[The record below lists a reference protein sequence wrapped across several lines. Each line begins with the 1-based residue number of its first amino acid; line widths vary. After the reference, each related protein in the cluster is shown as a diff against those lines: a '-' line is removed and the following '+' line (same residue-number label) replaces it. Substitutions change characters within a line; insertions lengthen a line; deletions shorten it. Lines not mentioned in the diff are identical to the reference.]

1 MAVILALDQG
11 TTSSRAIVFD
21 REGRMLA
28 VAQRE
33 FAQIFPH
40 PGWVEHDPREIWNTQ
55 RETALEALR
64 LAGADAS
71 SVAAIGIT
79 NQRETTVLWERDTGR
94 PVANAIVW
102 QDRRT
107 AALCDDV
114 KARGLEAAFR
124 ERTGLLLDPY
134 FSGTKIAWMLEAIPG
149 LRDRARRGEIAFGT
163 IDSWLVWNFT
173 GGKRHVT
180 DITNASRTLL
190 FDIHACDWSAELL
203 DALGIPRALL
213 PEVLPC
219 TAEFGITD
227 ASIFGAPVRICGVA
241 GDQQA
246 ALLGQAGFDAGIA
259 KNTYGTGSFLMLNTG
274 ERAVSSA
281 HGLLTTIAFAFTGNR
296 PVYALEGS
304 VFVTGAAI
312 QWLRDGLQI
321 IERTRDVGALA
332 RRANDSGG
340 VFFVPAFTGL
350 GAPYWDPHARGVITG
365 LTRGTTRAHI
375 ARAALEAVA
384 YQSAEVI
391 EAMECESGTRVE
403 ELRVD
408 GGGSA
413 NDLTMQF
420 QADLLGAPVVRPHV
434 IETTALGAAYA
445 AGLQCGFWD
454 GPDEIRSQW
463 QAHARFMPAM
473 DEAERA
479 RRMERWRK
487 AVAAARV

>member
-1 MAVILALDQG
+1 M
-11 TTSSRAIVFD
+11 
-21 REGRMLA
+21 
-28 VAQRE
+28 
-33 FAQIFPH
+33 
-40 PGWVEHDPREIWNTQ
+40 
-55 RETALEALR
+55 
-64 LAGADAS
+64 
-71 SVAAIGIT
+71 
-79 NQRETTVLWERDTGR
+79 
-94 PVANAIVW
+94 
-102 QDRRT
+102 
-107 AALCDDV
+107 CDDL
-114 KARGLEAAFR
+114 KARGLEKRVR

-134 FSGTKIAWMLEAIPG
+134 FSGTKIAWMLDAVPG
-149 LRDRARRGEIAFGT
+149 LRERAHRGEIAFGT
-163 IDSWLVWNFT
+163 VDSWLIWNFT
-173 GGKRHVT
+173 GGRRHVT
-180 DITNASRTLL
+180 DVTNASRTLL
-190 FDIHACDWSAELL
+190 FDIHACDWSGELL
-203 DALGIPRALL
+203 EILNVPRALL

-219 TAEFGITD
+219 SAEFGSTQ

-246 ALLGQAGFDAGIA
+246 ALLGQAGFEAGIA

-274 ERAVSSA
+274 ERAISSS
-281 HGLLTTIAFAFTGNR
+281 HGLLTTIAYALERGK

-304 VFVTGAAI
+304 VFVTGAAV

-321 IERTRDVGALA
+321 IERTRDVEALA

-375 ARAALEAVA
+375 ARAALEAAA

-391 EAMECESGTRVE
+391 EAMQRESGTPMT

-420 QADLLGAPVVRPHV
+420 QADLLGTPVVRPRV
-434 IETTALGAAYA
+434 LETTALGAAYA
-445 AGLQCGFWD
+445 AGLQCGFWSSL
-454 GPDEIRSQW
+454 ESIRAQW
-463 QAHARFMPAM
+463 QAHARFTPSM
-473 DEAERA
+473 DATDRE
-479 RRMERWRK
+479 RRMQLWRK